1 MDQIEEQK
9 IASYQWLKIG
19 QSVVLMVLGAVFFL
33 TTWISKTA
41 LSSAL
46 SYALG
51 AVLIVYG
58 TLEIIAGYLLYRK
71 PLNSPILFGLVA
83 VSLAIVL
90 FVDPELLHQILSV
103 FLISFTYGAAVMMIV
118 SSTDAFLKA
127 GKNRKEIQKEQGKEE
142 TDFEFIK
149 RKKKER
155 MGNIRR
161 GVVGILLSL
170 LMIGFGSTYLFFY
183 VNERNQVERYLVMAI
198 GIVLFLLGI
207 VSLVSII
214 KKVKNTKE
222 MLAEEKLKQPIVT
235 YNTSDVVKNTD
246 VKVIDISELKRKRA
260 RRQIANKTPEKEKKV
275 EKEEDKEEKQDQTS
289 EKQNQTSSTVITI
302 RSDGLDGD

>member
-155 MGNIRR
+155 MR
-161 GVVGILLSL
+161 LSL
-170 LMIGFGSTYLFFY
+170 
-183 VNERNQVERYLVMAI
+183 R
-198 GIVLFLLGI
+198 
-207 VSLVSII
+207 
-214 KKVKNTKE
+214 KKE
-222 MLAEEKLKQPIVT
+222 WRWQRP
-235 YNTSDVVKNTD
+235 
-246 VKVIDISELKRKRA
+246 
-260 RRQIANKTPEKEKKV
+260 
-275 EKEEDKEEKQDQTS
+275 
-289 EKQNQTSSTVITI
+289 
-302 RSDGLDGD
+302 